1 MSTANPSPRLAGKVA
16 IVTGAGSGIGRAE
29 ALQLAREGARVVV
42 NDLPRGE
49 PTSAEKVAAEI
60 RAAGGE
66 AVAVNMSVS
75 RMEGAEAIVKA
86 ALDAFGRL
94 DILVNNAGFGR
105 IAPVWAMTEAEWDSV
120 IAVNLKGTFAMVKY
134 AAPVFMRQKSGVI
147 VNTSSEAGTG
157 DAYFCS
163 YAAAKEGVA
172 GFTRA
177 VARDLGRY
185 GIRCNAVRP
194 RAFDTGQAKESGY
207 QTLMAFLRRFGRP
220 MSGAYP
226 MGPIPGKS
234 AEVAAIVTWLCTD
247 EAARANGRIF
257 VAGCGE
263 VGLYDEVRP
272 MRAFFNQRGWSVD
285 ELSGVGEHLLN
296 DVRNEFINQP
306 EEALKMIDA
315 RAATHLERWGRE
327 NAELKR

>member
-1 MSTANPSPRLAGKVA
+1 MGATSNKRLAGKVA

-29 ALQLAREGARVVV
+29 ALQLAAEGARVVV

-49 PTSAEKVAAEI
+49 PTSAEKVAGEI

-66 AVAVNMSVS
+66 AVAVNISVS
-75 RMEGAEAIVKA
+75 RMENAAQIIEAA
-86 ALDAFGRL
+86 MDSFGRI

-105 IAPVWAMTEAEWDSV
+105 VAPIWAMTEQEWDAV
-120 IAVNLKGTFAMVKY
+120 IAVSLKGSFAMVRH
-134 AAPVFMRQKSGVI
+134 AAPIMMAQKSGVI
-147 VNTSSEAGTG
+147 INTSSESGTG
-157 DAYFCS
+157 DYYFAG

-185 GIRCNAVRP
+185 GIRCNAIRP

-207 QTLMAFLRRFGRP
+207 EKLTRYIQRFGRP

-234 AEVAAIVTWLCTD
+234 AEVAAIVTWLCTED
-247 EAARANGRIF
+247 GAAANGRIF

-263 VGLYDEVRP
+263 VGLYDEPRP
-272 MRAFFNQRGWSVD
+272 ARS
-285 ELSGVGEHLLN
+285 
-296 DVRNEFINQP
+296 FINLQGWTVDALAGIRAHLFHDVKNDFLGMP
-306 EEALKMIDA
+306 EEALAMIDE
-315 RAATHLERWGRE
+315 RASAHLERWGR
-327 NAELKR
+327 ATPPR